1 MTKDGGQ
8 RAGIVRALLMVP
20 VWLLVWLLEWGLT
33 AFLRDEDL
41 L

>member
-20 VWLLVWLLEWGLT
+20 VWLLEWGLT